1 MIINRYGNQTDM
13 LLNILLILPL
23 QRSSGFYTF
32 CINFLLKKE
41 WKKKQHACL
50 QLGETIIHQNMFSGY
65 HFLISGEK
73 KCSQKKRI
81 SLHFNIMEIMALDN
95 DFSPKNN

>member
-1 MIINRYGNQTDM
+1 MIINRYGKQTDM

-32 CINFLLKKE
+32 CINYLLKKE

-50 QLGETIIHQNMFSGY
+50 QLCETIIHQNMFNGY
-65 HFLISGEK
+65 YFLISGEK
-73 KCSQKKRI
+73 KMFSKKELP
-81 SLHFNIMEIMALDN
+81 LHFNIMEITALDN
-95 DFSPKNN
+95 DFSPKHN